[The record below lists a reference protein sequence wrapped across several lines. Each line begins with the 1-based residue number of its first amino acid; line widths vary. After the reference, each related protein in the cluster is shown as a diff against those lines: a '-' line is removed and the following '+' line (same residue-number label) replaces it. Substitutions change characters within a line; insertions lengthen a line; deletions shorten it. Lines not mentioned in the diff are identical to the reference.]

1 MSNNDP
7 LGPKDPE
14 EIKTIKF
21 SFARELQGATIASIT
36 SVTPSVVAGADP
48 TPAAVALGS
57 PVVSGTD
64 VLQRMQG
71 GVSGTTYKW
80 RAKVLD
86 SNGNVHVSADSVKVE
101 TL

>member
-1 MSNNDP
+1 MNNEP

-14 EIKTIKF
+14 EIKVISF
-21 SFARELQGATIASIT
+21 PFARALNGTTINSVIY
-36 SVTPSVVAGADP
+36 VTPSTYKGTDAA
-48 TPAAVALGS
+48 PANVALGA

-71 GVSGTTYKW
+71 GLSGVVYKW
-80 RAKVLD
+80 RAKVVD
-86 SNGNVHVSADSVKVE
+86 SAGNVHVASELVAVQ

>member
-1 MSNNDP
+1 MNNEP

-14 EIKTIKF
+14 EIKVIKF
-21 SFARELQGATIASIT
+21 AFARELNGATISTVDA
-36 SVTPSVVAGADP
+36 VTPSTFKGVDAS
-48 TPAAVALGS
+48 PAAVALGA

-71 GVSGTTYKW
+71 GVSGAAYKW
-80 RAKVLD
+80 RVRVTD
-86 SNGNVHVSADSVKVE
+86 SNGNRHVVTDWVAVQ

>member
-1 MSNNDP
+1 MNNDP

-21 SFARELQGATIASIT
+21 AFARELQGATISAIN
-36 SVTPSVVAGADP
+36 SVIPSVSSGTDP
-48 TPAAVALGS
+48 TPAAVALGAA
-57 PVVSGTD
+57 VIVGTD

-71 GVSGTTYKW
+71 GVDGVVYKW
-80 RAKVLD
+80 KAKVTD
-86 SNGNVHVSADSVKVE
+86 SNGNVHIQTDSVKVE